1 MKMYDW
7 VKRVFDA
14 PSKRRDVDYSKE
26 ISQEAKIAVVLLY
39 KIYLEGDTGESGL
52 SFNYDSQVYW
62 MKEVIREMGHLHHSV
77 VGLEYRESN
86 EGVKGL
92 VEFLLDAPTVA
103 FLDFL
108 EVSLRNRRAPNQDN
122 DFVNAVNHVFDM
134 HDSPYLLTPYI
145 FGKRTFKNSSHEND
159 AAVEF
164 PRVYLKQD
172 TAVQKHAL
180 EPTLEIFLDP
190 SYRTPAED
198 FRTALDRQKNG
209 DYDGC
214 VTSCAAAV
222 EGTIK
227 VVAAKNRWKVKG
239 AGLDKLAQ
247 SFLSKSSLPSTIRT
261 SFRPL
266 SDWRNTKSDAHGHAN
281 KEETTEELARHF
293 LAIAASLIV
302 MVHSEAK
309 N

>member
-7 VKRVFDA
+7 IKQVLDA
-14 PSKRRDVDYSKE
+14 PSKRFDVDYSQE
-26 ISQEAKIAVVLLY
+26 ISLEAKSAVLLLY
-39 KIYLEGDTGESGL
+39 KSYFEGDAGRNGL
-52 SFNYDSQVYW
+52 SFNYGSQDYFW
-62 MKEVIREMGHLHHSV
+62 MQEVIREMTHLHHSLA
-77 VGLEYRESN
+77 GIDGQEGWNRLLEI
-86 EGVKGL
+86 
-92 VEFLLDAPTVA
+92 LLDGPTVA

-108 EVSLRNRRAPNQDN
+108 EVSLRNRRAPNRDN
-122 DFVNAVNHVFDM
+122 DFVNSVNYVFNI
-134 HDSPYLLTPYI
+134 HGSPYLLTPYI
-145 FGKRTFKNSSHEND
+145 FKKRNFKNSSREIED
-159 AAVEF
+159 AVGF

-172 TAVQKHAL
+172 TAVQKHAI
-180 EPTLEIFLDP
+180 EPTLEIFFDRA
-190 SYRTPAED
+190 YRTPAED
-198 FRTALDRQKNG
+198 FRTALERQKSG

-239 AGLDKLAQ
+239 TGLDTLAQ
-247 SFLSKSSLPSTIRT
+247 SFIGKSSLPSTIRT

-266 SDWRNTKSDAHGHAN
+266 SDWRNTKADAHGHAS

-293 LAIAASLIV
+293 IAMAASLIV

-309 N
+309 E

>member
-1 MKMYDW
+1 MYDW
-7 VKRVFDA
+7 IKQVFDA

-26 ISQEAKIAVVLLY
+26 ISQEAKIAVLLLY
-39 KIYLEGDTGESGL
+39 KTYLEGYTGGSRS
-52 SFNYDSQVYW
+52 SFNDDSFAYW
-62 MKEVIREMGHLHHSV
+62 MQQVIREMTLLHHSL
-77 VGLEYRESN
+77 VGIESH
-86 EGVKGL
+86 EEWSRFF
-92 VEFLLDAPTVA
+92 EFLLDASTVA

-108 EVSLRNRRAPNQDN
+108 EVSLRNWRAPNQDN
-122 DFVNAVNHVFDM
+122 DFVNSVNHVFDM
-134 HDSPYLLTPYI
+134 HGSQYKLTPYI
-145 FGKRTFKNSSHEND
+145 FKKRKFKNSDREYDD
-159 AAVEF
+159 AVGF

-172 TAVQKHAL
+172 TAVQEHAI
-180 EPTLEIFLDP
+180 EPSLEIFLDP
-190 SYRTPAED
+190 AYRTPAED

-239 AGLDKLAQ
+239 AGLDTLAQ
-247 SFLSKSSLPSTIRT
+247 SFIGKSSLPSTIRT

-293 LAIAASLIV
+293 LAMAASLIV
-302 MVHSEAK
+302 MVDSEAK
-309 N
+309 K